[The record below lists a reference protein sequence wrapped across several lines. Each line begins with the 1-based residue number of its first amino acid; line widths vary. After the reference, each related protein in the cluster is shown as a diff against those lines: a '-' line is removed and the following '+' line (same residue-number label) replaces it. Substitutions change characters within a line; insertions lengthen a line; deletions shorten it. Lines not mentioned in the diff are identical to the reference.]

1 MVREQNWSN
10 TCTYQAARLHRPTS
24 IDQVR
29 QIVANAT
36 KVHAIGARHSFSGV
50 ADTTGDL
57 IDVSNIRLEPAI
69 DQHQRT
75 VTVGAGTRY
84 GELAAFLQARGFA
97 LRNMASLPHI
107 SIAGATA
114 TGTHGSGD
122 SNGNLATSVA
132 ALEIVAAGG
141 DLVEIR
147 QGERGFR
154 GMVVGLGA
162 FGVVTRVTLNVEP
175 SFQMQQDAFADLPW
189 AELLANF
196 NAIMAAAY
204 SVSLMTMWSET
215 TVNRLWL
222 KKRLIDGEPS
232 HVTPTQFAATPTAR
246 ASPGAVNVDD
256 SLTQFGAPGPWSERL
271 CHFRRDCEPGP
282 TAQIQSEYMLPR
294 SQAIAAL
301 TRLRAIAKRID
312 RYLIISEIRT
322 VAADDLWLSPSYGH
336 DTVAIHFTWKPDPI
350 AADAITA
357 EIEALLLPL
366 GARPH
371 WGKLMHA
378 RAEQIAPFYPRLPEF
393 RKLADEYDPDRK
405 FRNRFLVEHVFGS
418 GGYAAT
424 SP

>member
-1 MVREQNWSN
+1 VCEQNWSN
-10 TCTYQAARLHRPTS
+10 THAYQATRLHHPTS

-29 QIVANAT
+29 QIVARAT
-36 KVHAIGARHSFSGV
+36 KVHALGARHSFSGV

-57 IDVSNIRLEPAI
+57 IDVSNIRLEPAF
-69 DQHQRT
+69 DPHQRT
-75 VTVGAGTRY
+75 IKVGAGTRY
-84 GELAAFLQARGFA
+84 GQLAAFLQAHGFA

-107 SIAGATA
+107 SIAGAAATA
-114 TGTHGSGD
+114 THGSGD

-132 ALEIVAAGG
+132 ALEVVTAGG

-147 QGERGFR
+147 RGQRGFS

-162 FGVVTRVTLNVEP
+162 FGVVTQVTLDLEP

-189 AELLANF
+189 AELLTNF
-196 NAIMAAAY
+196 DAIMAAAY
-204 SVSLMTMWSET
+204 SVSLMTMWSDT

-222 KKRLIDGEPS
+222 KKRLINGDPS
-232 HVTPTQFAATPTAR
+232 HVTPTQFGAKPTTQ
-246 ASPGAVNVDD
+246 ASPGGVNIDD
-256 SLTQFGAPGPWSERL
+256 SLTPFGAPGPWSERL
-271 CHFRRDCEPGP
+271 CHFRQDCEPGP

-294 SQAIAAL
+294 AQAVAAL
-301 TRLRAIAKRID
+301 TQLRAIARRID
-312 RYLIISEIRT
+312 PHLIISEIRT
-322 VAADDLWLSPSYGH
+322 IAADDLWLSPSYGH
-336 DTVAIHFTWKPDPI
+336 DTVAIHFTWKPDPV
-350 AADAITA
+350 AADAITT

-378 RAEQIAPFYPRLPEF
+378 RAEQIAPLYPRLAEF
-393 RKLADEYDPDRK
+393 RRLADEYDPDGK
-405 FRNRFLVEHVFGS
+405 FRNRFLVAHVFGS